1 MFIVKKCST
10 KGAFEV
16 VSDKK
21 LNFENAK
28 KKFEVIADT
37 PVLLLVKVKDCDI
50 SCFKTGKLLI
60 KGCKS
65 KEKAEKIAKEF
76 YSSISHNK
84 LILCYKP
91 V

>member
-1 MFIVKKCST
+1 MTNIWVKMFLVKKCST

-21 LNFENAK
+21 FNFENVK
-28 KKFEVIADT
+28 KKFKVIADT
-37 PVLLLVKVKDCDI
+37 PVLLLIKVKDCDI

-60 KGCKS
+60 KGCKG

-76 YSSISHNK
+76 YSK
-84 LILCYKP
+84 M
-91 V
+91 

>member
-1 MFIVKKCST
+1 MLKMFIIKKCST

-21 LNFENAK
+21 FNFDKVK
-28 KKFEVIADT
+28 KKFEIIADT
-37 PVLLLVKVKDCDI
+37 PVILLVKVKDCDI

-76 YSSISHNK
+76 YKVIEK
-84 LILCYKP
+84 I
-91 V
+91 